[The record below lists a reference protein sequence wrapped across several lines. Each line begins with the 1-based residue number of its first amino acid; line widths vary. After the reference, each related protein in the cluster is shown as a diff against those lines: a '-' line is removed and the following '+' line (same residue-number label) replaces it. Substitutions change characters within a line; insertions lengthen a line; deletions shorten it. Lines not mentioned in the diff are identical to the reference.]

1 MRRISS
7 IPRNLVLRLLHRC
20 NLVVMKAA
28 TYENLIAWQRP
39 ARDLSFINSLPINQR
54 NKIYSLVNL
63 SRSQLRQDL
72 FVLSQT
78 NFKENGYFVEFGAT
92 DGLSLSNTFLL
103 ESSFAWK
110 GILAEPAKIWHDS
123 LIANRKAIVSSKC
136 VWSET
141 GKSLKFKETSNPELS
156 GISEFGRSDD
166 LVRLR
171 GKGVEYNVV
180 TISLQDLLEENNA
193 PSYIDYLSIDTE
205 GSELEIL
212 KAFDFN
218 RYKFGVITCEH
229 NFTENQEKLK
239 LLLESHG
246 YNLVYPDFS
255 EFDGWFISNDLEKF

>member
-1 MRRISS
+1 
-7 IPRNLVLRLLHRC
+7 
-20 NLVVMKAA
+20 
-28 TYENLIAWQRP
+28 
-39 ARDLSFINSLPINQR
+39 
-54 NKIYSLVNL
+54 
-63 SRSQLRQDL
+63 
-72 FVLSQT
+72 
-78 NFKENGYFVEFGAT
+78 
-92 DGLSLSNTFLL
+92 
-103 ESSFAWK
+103 
-110 GILAEPAKIWHDS
+110 
-123 LIANRKAIVSSKC
+123 
-136 VWSET
+136 
-141 GKSLKFKETSNPELS
+141 LKFKETSNPELS